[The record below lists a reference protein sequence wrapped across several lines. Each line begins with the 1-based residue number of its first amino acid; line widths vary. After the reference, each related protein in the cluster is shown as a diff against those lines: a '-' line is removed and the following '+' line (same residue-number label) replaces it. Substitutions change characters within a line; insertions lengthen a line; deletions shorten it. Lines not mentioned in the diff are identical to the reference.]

1 MLRIQVLITQM
12 GLSIGDNGK
21 YEMLYKP
28 KTSAGKETYPWPI
41 KFVDSIE
48 DKVLEKDYLSIENEK
63 DTPWRMHFVAKK
75 ICGIFQQ
82 KYLKMPS
89 ICDIELFFKAART
102 PSNSLK
108 IPRCRTNF
116 ISYNAKPKN

>member
-1 MLRIQVLITQM
+1 MLRMQVLITQM
-12 GLSIGDNGK
+12 ALSIGDNGK

-28 KTSAGKETYPWPI
+28 KTSGQETYPWPKQI
-41 KFVDSIE
+41 CWFIE
-48 DKVLEKDYLSIENEK
+48 DKALERLLEQREREGD
-63 DTPWRMHFVAKK
+63 PWRMHFVAKK
-75 ICGIFQQ
+75 ICGILQQ

-89 ICDIELFFKAART
+89 IWDIELFFKAART